1 MHNKRDGKVA
11 VGAETDRHKGKITRS
26 TAKTKLGRRMDSW
39 MLGIER
45 FGNVTV
51 TIPGSHGVGCHGG
64 AKEINLFIS
73 LAV

>member
-26 TAKTKLGRRMDSW
+26 TAKQKPGRRMDSW

-45 FGNVTV
+45 FGNVAVIT
-51 TIPGSHGVGCHGG
+51 PRSRGVGCHGC
-64 AKEINLFIS
+64 AKKNCR
-73 LAV
+73 